1 MVSVVKFWIFVHF
14 GLFLLLFGFKKKK
27 LMKYFKKKL
36 NLKIQAIN
44 KDFQLHFQ
52 QKIFFFLNSLVLKVI
67 KSDIVKVGKVNTH
80 YKIIS
85 IKNAILSCTSIF
97 LRS

>member
-1 MVSVVKFWIFVHF
+1 
-14 GLFLLLFGFKKKK
+14 
-27 LMKYFKKKL
+27 MKYLKKKL

-52 QKIFFFLNSLVLKVI
+52 QKIFFLNSLVLKVI